1 MEANPT
7 VPVSEIMIKGPVTL
21 KADDILDLANDIMHL
36 GRIRHIPILEGDKV
50 VGVLSQRNLFQS
62 ALVTAMGMRPK
73 ERKEYLKAILVRNVM
88 SVPVITVAPDASVK
102 EAARIM
108 VDKKI
113 GCLPVMENDSLV
125 GLVTESDIL
134 RYVVNL

>member
-1 MEANPT
+1 MEANNT
-7 VPVSEIMIKGPVTL
+7 VPVSEIMMKGPVTL
-21 KADDILDLANDIMHL
+21 KSDDILDLANDIMHL
-36 GRIRHIPILEGDKV
+36 GRIRHIPILDGGKV

-62 ALVTAMGMRPK
+62 ALVTAMGMRPN
-73 ERKEYLKAILVRNVM
+73 ERKEHLKAIRVRDVM
-88 SVPVITVAPDASVK
+88 SAPVITVSPDTSVK
-102 EAARIM
+102 DAARIM
-108 VDKKI
+108 VEKKI

>member
-1 MEANPT
+1 MEADNT
-7 VPVSEIMIKGPVTL
+7 VPVSEIMMKDPVTL
-21 KADDILDLANDIMHL
+21 NADDILDLANDIMHL
-36 GRIRHIPILEGDKV
+36 GRIRHIPILNNGKV

-62 ALVTAMGMRPK
+62 ALVAAMGMRPQ
-73 ERKEYLKAILVRNVM
+73 ERKEHLKAIRVRDVM
-88 SVPVITVAPDASVK
+88 SAPVVTASPATGVK

-108 VDKKI
+108 VEKKI
-113 GCLPVMENDSLV
+113 GCLPVMENDILV

>member
-1 MEANPT
+1 MEASNA
-7 VPVSEIMIKGPVTL
+7 VAVGEIMMKGPVTL
-21 KADDILDLANDIMHL
+21 NSDDILDLANDIMQL
-36 GRIRHIPILEGDKV
+36 GRIRHIPILDNGKV

-62 ALVTAMGMRPK
+62 ALVAAMGMRPK
-73 ERKEYLKAILVRNVM
+73 QRKEHLKAIRVRDVM
-88 SVPVITVAPDASVK
+88 SAPVITASPKTGVK

>member
-1 MEANPT
+1 MEASNT
-7 VPVSEIMIKGPVTL
+7 VPVSEIMMKGPVTL
-21 KADDILDLANDIMHL
+21 NSDDILDLANDIMQL
-36 GRIRHIPILEGDKV
+36 GRIRHIPILDNGKV

-62 ALVTAMGMRPK
+62 ALVAAMGMRPQ
-73 ERKEYLKAILVRNVM
+73 ERKDHLKAIRVRNVM
-88 SVPVITVAPDASVK
+88 SAPVITVQPETGVK

-108 VDKKI
+108 VEKKI

>member
-1 MEANPT
+1 MEASNT
-7 VPVSEIMIKGPVTL
+7 VPVSEIMMKGPVTL
-21 KADDILDLANDIMHL
+21 NSDDILDLANDIMQL
-36 GRIRHIPILEGDKV
+36 GRIRHIPILDNGKV

-62 ALVTAMGMRPK
+62 ALVAAMGMRPQ
-73 ERKEYLKAILVRNVM
+73 ERKDHLKAIRVRNVM
-88 SVPVITVAPDASVK
+88 SAPVITVPPETGVK

-108 VDKKI
+108 VEKKI
-113 GCLPVMENDSLV
+113 GCLPVMENDTLV

>member
-1 MEANPT
+1 
-7 VPVSEIMIKGPVTL
+7 
-21 KADDILDLANDIMHL
+21 
-36 GRIRHIPILEGDKV
+36 
-50 VGVLSQRNLFQS
+50 
-62 ALVTAMGMRPK
+62 MGMRPQ
-73 ERKEYLKAILVRNVM
+73 ERKDHLKAIRVRNVM
-88 SVPVITVAPDASVK
+88 SAPVITVQPETGVK

-108 VDKKI
+108 VEKKI

>member
-1 MEANPT
+1 MEASEA
-7 VPVSEIMIKGPVTL
+7 VPVSEIMMKGPVTL
-21 KADDILDLANDIMHL
+21 KSDDILDLANDIMHL
-36 GRIRHIPILEGDKV
+36 GRIRHIPILDNDKV

-62 ALVTAMGMRPK
+62 ALVAAMGMRPN
-73 ERKEYLKAILVRNVM
+73 ERKEYLKTIRVRDVM
-88 SVPVITVAPDASVK
+88 SAPVITVSPETGVK

-108 VDKKI
+108 VEKKI

>member
-1 MEANPT
+1 MGASNG
-7 VPVSEIMIKGPVTL
+7 VPVSEIMMKGPVTL
-21 KADDILDLANDIMHL
+21 KSDDILDLANDIMQL
-36 GRIRHIPILEGDKV
+36 GRIRHIPILDGDKV

-62 ALVTAMGMRPK
+62 ALVAAMGMQPK
-73 ERKEYLKAILVRNVM
+73 ERKEHLKAIRARDVM
-88 SVPVITVAPDASVK
+88 SAPVITVSPETGVK

-113 GCLPVMENDSLV
+113 GCLPVMENQSLI

>member
-1 MEANPT
+1 MEADNT
-7 VPVSEIMIKGPVTL
+7 VPVSEIMMKDPVTL
-21 KADDILDLANDIMHL
+21 NADDILDLANDIMHL
-36 GRIRHIPILEGDKV
+36 GRIRHIPILDNGKV

-62 ALVTAMGMRPK
+62 ALAAAMGMRPQ
-73 ERKEYLKAILVRNVM
+73 ERKEHLKAIRVRDVM
-88 SVPVITVAPDASVK
+88 SAPVVTASPATGVK
-102 EAARIM
+102 EAARTM

-113 GCLPVMENDSLV
+113 GCLPVMENDRLV

>member
-1 MEANPT
+1 MEAKITLPF
-7 VPVSEIMIKGPVTL
+7 SENMKKGPVTL
-21 KADDILDLANDIMHL
+21 KSDDILDLANDIMHL
-36 GRIRHIPILEGDKV
+36 GRIRHIPILDGGKV

-62 ALVTAMGMRPK
+62 ALVTAMGMRPN
-73 ERKEYLKAILVRNVM
+73 ERKEHLKAIRVRDVM
-88 SVPVITVAPDASVK
+88 SAPVITVSPDTSVK
-102 EAARIM
+102 DAARIM
-108 VDKKI
+108 VEKKI

>member
-1 MEANPT
+1 MEASNT
-7 VPVSEIMIKGPVTL
+7 VPVSEIMMKGPVTL
-21 KADDILDLANDIMHL
+21 NSDDILDLANDIMQL
-36 GRIRHIPILEGDKV
+36 GRIRHIPILDNGKV

-62 ALVTAMGMRPK
+62 VLVAAMGMRPN
-73 ERKEYLKAILVRNVM
+73 ERKEHLKAIHVRDVM
-88 SVPVITVAPDASVK
+88 SAPVITVFPETGVK
-102 EAARIM
+102 DAARIM
-108 VDKKI
+108 VEKKI